1 MQHVGA
7 NQQHVQQ
14 TRLCRHLR
22 KGYPPTPD
30 MSAVSSP
37 PAPPSLPNK
46 SSTGSLGS
54 PIKMSAVELLPPGTT
69 TKSQNSSRQPSPMAS
84 PRGEVEKEKS
94 GAELTPQEL
103 TATWQ
108 VATAEAKDGDLEAAR
123 RENRAW
129 RLMHMEKTSDKSD
142 KGDSSP
148 DAGS

>member
-1 MQHVGA
+1 
-7 NQQHVQQ
+7 
-14 TRLCRHLR
+14 
-22 KGYPPTPD
+22 

-108 VATAEAKDGDLEAAR
+108 VATAEAKDGDGDAR
-123 RENRAW
+123 NGGTRVKGIRENRAW